1 MNYLQ
6 KEEKQCAFR
15 PIGSQACIFISPNL
29 IDNSSILTIFHTQT
43 VTMYVGKMTL
53 NSCFLTIKLS
63 PPTQR
68 GTGILKCGHSRGFLL
83 HELDLNSFEKLR
95 FTLSGPFVH
104 ATTQLYYHKDVLKDL
119 CVCFL

>member
-6 KEEKQCAFR
+6 KEQKQCAFR

-63 PPTQR
+63 PPKR
-68 GTGILKCGHSRGFLL
+68 HW
-83 HELDLNSFEKLR
+83 NFEMWPQQGV
-95 FTLSGPFVH
+95 SPS
-104 ATTQLYYHKDVLKDL
+104 
-119 CVCFL
+119 